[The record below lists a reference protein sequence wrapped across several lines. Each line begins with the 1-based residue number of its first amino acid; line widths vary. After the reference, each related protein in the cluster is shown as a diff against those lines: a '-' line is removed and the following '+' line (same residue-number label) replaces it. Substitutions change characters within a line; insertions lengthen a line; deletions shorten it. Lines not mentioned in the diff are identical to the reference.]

1 MECLESKILEIEM
14 FESQCVNIEK
24 LKIEKLKSWKLYV
37 KVYNF
42 QGKLVTSLEFEILR
56 TKMSKLD
63 VQLLKVEN

>member
-37 KVYNF
+37 KC
-42 QGKLVTSLEFEILR
+42 LEFEILR